1 MGSPTTS
8 IAAALVAAALLGVAS
23 VAQRRAALTV
33 PTFGAGD
40 LRLVTTLTRRP
51 WWWAGTAAAVAGLGL
66 QVLALALGPI
76 IVVQCV
82 LTSSI
87 VATTVAEWLLLGHR
101 PHRRSWTGMALTAL
115 GLAGLLAALNP
126 TTGTGAVPS
135 PAATLGVAACCVSV
149 MAAAIA
155 WSRHP
160 GGHPPGTGRTGI
172 GRVLALAACTGL
184 GYGVTAVQL
193 KSIGTQ
199 LASGPLAPL
208 QHPALYVALVLG
220 PLSILLS
227 QHALQQGRLATAVV
241 SLILVVDPLVG
252 LTAGP
257 LWFGERIDTGL
268 VSLAAAAVCA
278 VTLLAGVGLTQVGSL
293 DVGPSPSAPIPAR
306 PPAARSLAGRPLHVS

>member
-1 MGSPTTS
+1 
-8 IAAALVAAALLGVAS
+8 
-23 VAQRRAALTV
+23 
-33 PTFGAGD
+33 
-40 LRLVTTLTRRP
+40 
-51 WWWAGTAAAVAGLGL
+51 
-66 QVLALALGPI
+66 
-76 IVVQCV
+76 
-82 LTSSI
+82 
-87 VATTVAEWLLLGHR
+87 
-101 PHRRSWTGMALTAL
+101 
-115 GLAGLLAALNP
+115 
-126 TTGTGAVPS
+126 
-135 PAATLGVAACCVSV
+135 

-160 GGHPPGTGRTGI
+160 GAHPSGTSRTGIGRTGI

-199 LASGPLAPL
+199 LASGPVAPL

-252 LTAGP
+252 LMAGP

-268 VSLAAAAVCA
+268 VSLAAAAACA

-293 DVGPSPSAPIPAR
+293 DVLPSPSAPIPAR
-306 PPAARSLAGRPLHVS
+306 PPAARSPAGRPLRVS

>member
-1 MGSPTTS
+1 
-8 IAAALVAAALLGVAS
+8 
-23 VAQRRAALTV
+23 
-33 PTFGAGD
+33 
-40 LRLVTTLTRRP
+40 
-51 WWWAGTAAAVAGLGL
+51 
-66 QVLALALGPI
+66 
-76 IVVQCV
+76 
-82 LTSSI
+82 
-87 VATTVAEWLLLGHR
+87 
-101 PHRRSWTGMALTAL
+101 MALTAL

-135 PAATLGVAACCVSV
+135 PAATLVVAACCVSV

-160 GGHPPGTGRTGI
+160 GAHPPGTGRTGI

-208 QHPALYVALVLG
+208 QHPALHVALVLG

-268 VSLAAAAVCA
+268 VSLAAAAACA
-278 VTLLAGVGLTQVGSL
+278 VTLLAGSASRRSARWT
-293 DVGPSPSAPIPAR
+293 SAPPHRLRSRRARPQPDRWRGAPSTSHSSHIGHICAAYRPIHVVVDCERRAADDAGRTRSRRDTTALRRVAAAR
-306 PPAARSLAGRPLHVS
+306 PPGLRDGGRDRLRHRHRHR